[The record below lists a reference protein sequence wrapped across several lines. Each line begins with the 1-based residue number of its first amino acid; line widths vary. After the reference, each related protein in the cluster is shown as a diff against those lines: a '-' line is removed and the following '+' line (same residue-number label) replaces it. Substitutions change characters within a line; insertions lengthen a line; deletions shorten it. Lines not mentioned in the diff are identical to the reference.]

1 MTFDWWTLGFQTV
14 NFAVLVWLLYR
25 LLYQPVLRMIDSRRA
40 EMEKQYAEASAAT
53 VKAQQELAEVEAA
66 RAKIAGEREATLT
79 LAAAQ
84 AEEAA
89 KARRAQAE
97 SEAAA
102 LLDGARKSIAEERQ
116 QVVAEARSVAV
127 DLGAEVARRLLD
139 AAPLKAR
146 SEAWLDQIEHYLAA
160 LPESERNAL
169 AKQLEDSEPLV
180 VATASPLRPEE
191 AETWRAQL
199 RRLLGAGVSVT
210 FNVDPLLLAGAELH
224 FPAAILR
231 FSWQNALEL
240 ARLELEGS

>member
-1 MTFDWWTLGFQTV
+1 MTFDWWTLGLQTV

-102 LLDGARKSIAEERQ
+102 LLEGARKSIAEERQ
-116 QVVAEARSVAV
+116 QVVAEARNVAV

-146 SEAWLDQIEHYLAA
+146 SEAWLGQIEHYLAA

-169 AKQLEDSEPLV
+169 ARQLENSETLV

-210 FNVDPLLLAGAELH
+210 FNADPLLLAGAELH